1 MWRTAIGLE
10 QGPVSATLLFLTLSH
25 GLIEYFCMQFT
36 YITRRLVLH
45 HSKKPP
51 LFSPFSSLSFPL
63 PSSPLFHST
72 EQHNPERIQTS
83 PKRAFTAMSCQLPNP
98 PLQKQL
104 RHVHSESHVLL
115 LNESDCRLSANMM
128 VPILPIFGD

>member
-10 QGPVSATLLFLTLSH
+10 QGPVSVTLLSHLVSWSNRIFLYAVYIYNKKVGIAPFKKITTLLS
-25 GLIEYFCMQFT
+25 
-36 YITRRLVLH
+36 
-45 HSKKPP
+45 
-51 LFSPFSSLSFPL
+51 LFLLSFPL

>member
-10 QGPVSATLLFLTLSH
+10 QGPVSVTLLFLTLSH

-45 HSKKPP
+45 RSKKSP
-51 LFSPFSSLSFPL
+51 LFSPFSS
-63 PSSPLFHST
+63 SPLLSLPLLSFHST

-104 RHVHSESHVLL
+104 CHVHSESHVLL